1 MTHTT
6 HIISLYI
13 LNIIYYNERR
23 TNVKILFYF
32 LEYML
37 LKDTL
42 IFDTRKKYLHFI
54 IIYSSLFFSTVHL
67 DIPLCTSL
75 VLYKSP
81 FIHGITKKVTAN
93 NAVVDGIKIERR
105 LARSFAANAILGC
118 GGNLR

>member
-23 TNVKILFYF
+23 TNVK
-32 LEYML
+32 
-37 LKDTL
+37 
-42 IFDTRKKYLHFI
+42 KYLHFI
-54 IIYSSLFFSTVHL
+54 LYILLSFLALYIFRH
-67 DIPLCTSL
+67 IPLCTSL

>member
-1 MTHTT
+1 MYDTYHTYY
-6 HIISLYI
+6 ISLYI
-13 LNIIYYNERR
+13 KYHLLQR
-23 TNVKILFYF
+23 TSY
-32 LEYML
+32 E
-37 LKDTL
+37 
-42 IFDTRKKYLHFI
+42 RKKIFTFY

>member
-1 MTHTT
+1 MMYDIP
-6 HIISLYI
+6 HIFISLYI

-42 IFDTRKKYLHFI
+42 IFDTRKKIFTFY

-75 VLYKSP
+75 VLY
-81 FIHGITKKVTAN
+81 
-93 NAVVDGIKIERR
+93 
-105 LARSFAANAILGC
+105 
-118 GGNLR
+118 